1 MTIFNINV
9 EGIMFGIFKVRFVKP
24 GFALLALGMIFNPLQ
39 AETVLKIATLAPDS
53 TVWMQTIREGA
64 DEIEQQTQ
72 GRVKLK
78 FYPGGVMGNDKVV
91 LRKIR
96 IGQLQGGM
104 LTSGSLAQIYPDA
117 QLYSLPFVFKN
128 IDELKYVRKHMD
140 AVIEKGLEQK
150 GLVSLGISN
159 GGFAYVASTVPLTSL
174 KEMRQQKVWLPQGDV
189 VGATMFKAADIA
201 PVPLPLSDVY
211 TALQTGLLDTV
222 ISNPSSIIAFQ
233 WHTKVQYVTDA
244 PIIFLVGMMVV
255 DKKAFAGMSED
266 DQRTVRTVM
275 REKSAELDELNQRDN
290 EAARRA
296 LRDNGIKFL
305 TSSEE
310 EQASWS
316 NIAAGTWSELGEKG
330 AYTPANFE
338 LLRKYLDTYRNDRVA
353 LHEK

>member
-1 MTIFNINV
+1 MY
-9 EGIMFGIFKVRFVKP
+9 GIFKVRFVRF
-24 GFALLALGMIFNPLQ
+24 GLALLALGMVFKPLQ

-53 TVWMQTIREGA
+53 TVWMKTMREGA

-96 IGQLQGGM
+96 IGQLQGGA
-104 LTSGSLAQIYPDA
+104 LTSGALAQVYPDA

-128 IDELKYVRKHMD
+128 IDELNYVRKHMD
-140 AVIEKGLEQK
+140 AVIAKGLEQK

-159 GGFAYVASTVPLTSL
+159 GGFAYVASTSPATSL
-174 KEMRQQKVWLPQGDV
+174 QEIRQQKVWLPQGDV

-201 PVPLPLSDVY
+201 PVPLPISDVY
-211 TALQTGLLDTV
+211 TALQTGLLNTV
-222 ISNPSSIIAFQ
+222 IANPSSIIAFQ

-255 DKKAFAGMSED
+255 DKKAFSGLSED
-266 DQRTVRTVM
+266 DQGTVRAVM
-275 REKSAELDELNQRDN
+275 QEKFAKLDELNRRDN
-290 EAARRA
+290 EAARRV

-305 TSSEE
+305 KSSEE

-316 NIAAGTWSELGEKG
+316 NIAAGTWDELGENG
-330 AYTPANFE
+330 AYTPGNFE
-338 LLRKYLDTYRNDRVA
+338 LLRKYLDTYRNSRVA